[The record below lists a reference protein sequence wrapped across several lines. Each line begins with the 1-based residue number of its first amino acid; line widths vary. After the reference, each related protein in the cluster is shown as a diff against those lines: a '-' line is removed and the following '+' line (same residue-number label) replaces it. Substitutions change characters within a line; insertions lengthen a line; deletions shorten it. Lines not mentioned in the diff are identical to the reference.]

1 MIKLI
6 IFDLDLTIFNSSP
19 LKDLMSTRNWDL
31 VYKNIPNCKF
41 YDNSIKIIKYLRDN
55 GIKVV
60 IFTNSP
66 KKYVSEVLK
75 YGSIE
80 VDNVIS
86 YYDVQNHKPHPEG
99 IYKTMQTFSLSNKE
113 ILYIGDSKLDYETAK
128 NAKVSYFNVDWGET
142 SEVDSNMI
150 NYSNFFPTLQNFNF
164 LSHIPQLESD
174 NYQDQI
180 RITETKILK
189 SELNNLFL
197 GYYRHDKDYVKN
209 KVLKFKDGDENT
221 INQWLSVIKQ
231 HINLFPSI
239 DYIVRA
245 LGHKEINAIE
255 SSLDNVGKLIE
266 ESIPYSKYLPNLLS
280 KKNTNQKLTTM
291 TAIDRKNTLSKQ
303 YILNENHNDF
313 SKQKKSF
320 LIIDDVYTTGS
331 TTKEITRA
339 IREVL
344 PNSIIYIFTLVQTKG
359 FGDSHE
365 IELHNQN
372 LLAFLDKKITLKLQN
387 IKFNNDNYENK
398 KFSANYAYTN
408 HNFII
413 QNLLKN
419 TIASNPN
426 YSKYIPAIYVIKNIL
441 QRGKPTLT
449 SKYIQFEIGN
459 IHKQKDFFNPKALI
473 SNKLN
478 KWQRTIKGNAEK
490 NYYPADKFLY
500 DLWPK
505 YFSQDYASLNSLIIP
520 EVKFEDIT
528 HVYDENLKNKQV
540 DFYLP
545 QASLIIE
552 IDGSQHYG
560 NNNNDDDEY
569 RDAYLKKYGLFVIR
583 ISTKDLEFQN
593 DTFKK
598 SIENI
603 RIIINNRI
611 KEDEIRKHGNQT
623 IIGLGDYLKPIK
635 NLEDKQLISTAIIR
649 TQLLILELL
658 ERKTLE
664 FDKDWNIEL
673 KQRDVKDFINIAI
686 NDLFIWFDNIFKLL
700 KLKFNE
706 PKINIKVI
714 NEHENFTSNPNSIKI
729 DFSLLLRYTDEFQ
742 INPNIIYVRTDYFDE
757 YMYVDNN
764 DSSSLKTSQFKE
776 VDYFQISTIDPINYI
791 LSLNKNGNAYKSLKF
806 LLENI
811 FLQNISEVD
820 FREGQFNIIANA
832 LMRNDTVGLLPT
844 GSGKSICYQLTCILQ
859 PSISFVVCPIKSLMY
874 DQKDDLDKIFF
885 SRTNYITSD
894 LSASEKTTIQ
904 REFARGKYFFIFIS
918 PERFQSKSFREEFN
932 SINEEKS
939 FAYAV
944 IDEVHCL
951 SEWGHDFRTSY
962 LNLANVI
969 SKLATN
975 STYIG
980 LTATASINVLK
991 DIQIE
996 FNIDDVDVKT
1006 PSSFTREELT
1016 FNVVNDH
1023 GDKLNSL
1030 IKKIKNLNEVQK
1042 VLESNGDDSKCGII
1056 FTPHVNGKR
1065 GCYDLANS
1073 LSSNLNVK
1081 VGYYSGSKPKNST
1094 LTDAGFDEY
1103 KRDIQNK
1110 FKSNDFT
1117 LLTATKAFGMGINK
1131 GNIFYTI
1138 HYGLPNSMESFYQ
1151 EGGRAGRDK
1160 LKFKT
1165 TKAECIVL
1173 LTPEQNDDTY
1183 KNIWNP
1189 EINLDD
1195 LANEGKKL
1203 SRNGDLNSNFFML
1216 TSGLDTINSEFKLI
1230 REIYAAYY
1238 SENELIKY
1246 IRSRTIGNQKNKV
1259 EKSIYRLSQLGII
1272 DDWTVE
1278 NFYTGEFEVLFKLH
1292 TENAVK
1298 NALLDNIRK
1307 YDAEFNIE
1315 DSKNNEQHKFILDTY
1330 AQGKITT
1337 IEKYIL
1343 ILLIWT
1349 YQHFV
1354 GNRKQSMKNVYD
1366 NCKDFSENRINADEL
1381 KLRLENYFKINKTSH
1396 SLQFIADNP
1405 NDYTKWFELF
1415 FKSVN
1420 DKITEELISKQK
1432 RQQLKDQL
1440 SRFLESYINNSGLNF
1455 ISGIL
1460 RLYENEFDDQDG
1472 KPRLINSLEYIKSKF
1487 DNDEQNKFIDNI
1499 INISKEM
1506 NDYQKNELVKVIHQ
1520 VFKSKT
1526 LLLKLNN
1533 NFNDKYSQYLI
1544 LQDNLNTLKKI
1555 NQRIKD
1561 NKWDLN

>member
-1 MIKLI
+1 MIKAI

-19 LKDLMSTRNWDL
+19 LKDLMRNRSWDL

-41 YDNSIKIIKYLRDN
+41 YDNSINTIKHLRNN
-55 GIKVV
+55 GIKVI

-66 KKYVSEVLK
+66 KKYVSEVLNF
-75 YGSIE
+75 GSIE
-80 VDNVIS
+80 VDYIIS

-99 IYKTMQTFSLSNKE
+99 VYKTMQNFSLSNKE
-113 ILYIGDSKLDYETAK
+113 LLYIGDSNVDYETAK
-128 NAKVSYFNVDWGET
+128 NARVSYFNVEWGET
-142 SEVDSNMI
+142 TYQDSNKV
-150 NYSNFFPTLQNFNF
+150 NYTNFFSILQNFNF
-164 LSHIPQLESD
+164 LQDISQTESY
-174 NYQDQI
+174 NPKNQ
-180 RITETKILK
+180 TEFTDIKVLK
-189 SELNNLFL
+189 SEQNKLFL
-197 GYYRHDKDYVKN
+197 GYYRHDKDNVKN
-209 KVLKFKDGDENT
+209 KVLKFKDGDRET
-221 INQWLSVIKQ
+221 IDKWLSVIKQ
-231 HINLFPSI
+231 HIDLFPDI

-245 LGHKEINAIE
+245 LGHKETTAND
-255 SSLDNVGKLIE
+255 SSLDNVGRLLE
-266 ESIPYSKYLPNLLS
+266 EEIVSAKYLPDLLS
-280 KKNTNQKLTTM
+280 KKNANNKLTTM
-291 TAIDRKNTLSKQ
+291 NAIDRKNTLSKQ
-303 YILNENHNDF
+303 YFLNKNHIDF
-313 SKQKKSF
+313 SKQKNAF

-339 IREVL
+339 IREVS

-372 LLAFLDKKITLKLQN
+372 LLAYLNKKITLKKN
-387 IKFNNDNYENK
+387 DINYKTDNYENK
-398 KFSANYAYTN
+398 KFSANYTYSN

-419 TIASNPN
+419 NIASNPN
-426 YSKYIPAIYVIKNIL
+426 YSKYIPAIYVIRNIL

-449 SKYIQFEIGN
+449 SKYIQSKIGT
-459 IHKQKDFFNPKALI
+459 IHTHESFFNPKALI
-473 SNKLN
+473 SKEPN
-478 KWQRTIKGNAEK
+478 KWQRTIKGDSDK
-490 NYYPADKFLY
+490 NYYPANKFLY
-500 DLWPK
+500 ELWPK
-505 YFSQDYASLNSLIIP
+505 YFAKDYANFNSLIIP

-528 HVYDENLKNKQV
+528 FVYDENLKNQQV
-540 DFYLP
+540 DFYFP

-552 IDGSQHYG
+552 IDGKQHQDSK
-560 NNNNDDDEY
+560 NNDEY
-569 RDAYLKKYGLFVIR
+569 RDNYLKKYGLIVVR
-583 ISTKDLEFQN
+583 ISTKDLELENNSFR
-593 DTFKK
+593 K
-598 SIENI
+598 SIEDI
-603 RIIINNRI
+603 RTIIYHRI
-611 KEDEIRKHGNQT
+611 KEDEIRKNSNQT
-623 IIGLGDYLKPIK
+623 IIGLGDYLSPIK
-635 NLEDKQLISTAIIR
+635 NLDDKNLISTAIIR

-673 KQRDVKDFINIAI
+673 KQNDVKDFVDIAI

-700 KLKFNE
+700 KLKFKKPNIDI
-706 PKINIKVI
+706 KII
-714 NEHENFTSNPNSIKI
+714 NSNENFSHNDYIKI
-729 DFSLLLRYTDEFQ
+729 DFSLLARYSDEFQ
-742 INPNIIYVRTDYFDE
+742 TNPNVIYVRTDYFDE
-757 YMYVDNN
+757 YKYFNN
-764 DSSSLKTSQFKE
+764 SDSSSLRTAQYKE

-811 FLQNISEVD
+811 FLQNIPEVD

-844 GSGKSICYQLTCILQ
+844 GSGKSICYQLACILQ

-894 LSASEKTTIQ
+894 LNASEKTTIQ

-918 PERFQSKSFREEFN
+918 PERFQSKAFREEFN

-980 LTATASINVLK
+980 LTATASINVLR

-1006 PSSFTREELT
+1006 PSSFTREELS
-1016 FNVVNDH
+1016 FNVINDY
-1023 GDKLNSL
+1023 GNKFNSL
-1030 IKKIKNLNEVQK
+1030 VSKILSLHNENK
-1042 VLESNGDDSKCGII
+1042 VLDSNGENSKCGII
-1056 FTPHVNGKR
+1056 FTPHVNGTR

-1073 LSSNLNVK
+1073 LSSNLGVK
-1081 VGYYSGSKPKNST
+1081 VGYYSGSKPKNNT
-1094 LTDAGFDEY
+1094 MAENEFDEY

-1110 FKSNDFT
+1110 FKSNEFT

-1160 LKFKT
+1160 SKFKT
-1165 TKAECIVL
+1165 IKAECTVL
-1173 LTPEQNDDTY
+1173 LTPEQNDENY

-1189 EINLDD
+1189 EISLDD
-1195 LANEGKKL
+1195 LANEGRKL

-1216 TSGLDTINSEFKLI
+1216 TNGLDTINSEFKLI
-1230 REIYAAYY
+1230 KDIYTSYY
-1238 SENELIKY
+1238 SENELSKLIKT
-1246 IRSRTIGNQKNKV
+1246 RVIGDKKNRV
-1259 EKSIYRLSQLGII
+1259 EKSIYRLSQLGVV

-1278 NFYTGEFEVLFKLH
+1278 NFYTGEFEVQFKIH
-1292 TENAVK
+1292 SEDDVK
-1298 NALLDNIRK
+1298 SALLENIRK
-1307 YDAEFNIE
+1307 YDSEFIIE
-1315 DSKNNEQHKFILDTY
+1315 DSKNNVQHQFILDTH

-1405 NDYTKWFELF
+1405 NDYTKWFEIL

-1420 DKITEELISKQK
+1420 GKVTDELITKQK

-1460 RLYENEFDDQDG
+1460 RLYENEFNDQDG

-1487 DNDEQNKFIDNI
+1487 DKNEQTKFIESI
-1499 INISKEM
+1499 IAISRELNNKQKE
-1506 NDYQKNELVKVIHQ
+1506 DLVKVIHQ
-1520 VFKSKT
+1520 IFKDKSV
-1526 LLLKLNN
+1526 LLNLNK
-1533 NFNDKYSQYLI
+1533 NFNDEYSKYLI
-1544 LQDNLNTLKKI
+1544 LQNNLSILKKI
-1555 NQRIKD
+1555 NQRLKD

>member
-1 MIKLI
+1 MIKAI

-19 LKDLMSTRNWDL
+19 LKDLMRNRSWDL

-41 YDNSIKIIKYLRDN
+41 YDNSINTIKHLRNN
-55 GIKVV
+55 GIKVI

-66 KKYVSEVLK
+66 KKYVSEVLNF
-75 YGSIE
+75 GSIE
-80 VDNVIS
+80 VDYIIS

-99 IYKTMQTFSLSNKE
+99 VYKTMQNFSLSNKE
-113 ILYIGDSKLDYETAK
+113 LLYIGDSNVDYETAK
-128 NAKVSYFNVDWGET
+128 NARVSYFNVEWGET
-142 SEVDSNMI
+142 TYQDI
-150 NYSNFFPTLQNFNF
+150 NKVNYTNFFSILQNFNF
-164 LSHIPQLESD
+164 LQDISQTESY
-174 NYQDQI
+174 NPKNQ
-180 RITETKILK
+180 TEFTDIKVLK
-189 SELNNLFL
+189 SEQNKLFL
-197 GYYRHDKDYVKN
+197 GYYRHDKDNVKN
-209 KVLKFKDGDENT
+209 KVLKFKDGDRET
-221 INQWLSVIKQ
+221 IDKWLSVIKQ
-231 HINLFPSI
+231 HIDLFPDI

-245 LGHKEINAIE
+245 LGHKETTAND
-255 SSLDNVGKLIE
+255 SSLDNVGRLLE
-266 ESIPYSKYLPNLLS
+266 EEIVSAKYLPDLLS
-280 KKNTNQKLTTM
+280 KKNTNNKLTTM
-291 TAIDRKNTLSKQ
+291 NAIDRKNTLSKQ
-303 YILNENHNDF
+303 YFLNKNHIDF
-313 SKQKKSF
+313 SKQKNAF

-339 IREVL
+339 IREVS

-372 LLAFLDKKITLKLQN
+372 LLAYLNKKITLKKN
-387 IKFNNDNYENK
+387 DINYKTDNYENK
-398 KFSANYAYTN
+398 KFSANYTYSN

-419 TIASNPN
+419 NIASNPN
-426 YSKYIPAIYVIKNIL
+426 YSKYIPAIYVIRNIL

-449 SKYIQFEIGN
+449 SKYIQSKIGT
-459 IHKQKDFFNPKALI
+459 IHTHESFFNPKALI
-473 SNKLN
+473 SKEPN
-478 KWQRTIKGNAEK
+478 KWQRTIKGDSDK
-490 NYYPADKFLY
+490 NYYPANKFLY
-500 DLWPK
+500 ELWPK
-505 YFSQDYASLNSLIIP
+505 YFAKDYANFNSLIIP

-528 HVYDENLKNKQV
+528 FVYDENLKNQQV
-540 DFYLP
+540 DFYFP

-552 IDGSQHYG
+552 IDGKQHQDSK
-560 NNNNDDDEY
+560 NDEY
-569 RDAYLKKYGLFVIR
+569 RDNYLKKYGLIVVR
-583 ISTKDLEFQN
+583 ISTKDLELENNSFR
-593 DTFKK
+593 K
-598 SIENI
+598 SIEDI
-603 RIIINNRI
+603 RTIIYHRI
-611 KEDEIRKHGNQT
+611 KEDEIRKNSNQT
-623 IIGLGDYLKPIK
+623 IIGLGDYLNPIK
-635 NLEDKQLISTAIIR
+635 NLDDKNLIATAIIR

-673 KQRDVKDFINIAI
+673 KQNDVKDFIHIAI

-700 KLKFNE
+700 KLKFKK
-706 PKINIKVI
+706 PKIDIKII
-714 NEHENFTSNPNSIKI
+714 NSNDNFSHNDYIKI
-729 DFSLLLRYTDEFQ
+729 DFSLLSRYSDEFQ
-742 INPNIIYVRTDYFDE
+742 TNPNVIYIRTDYFDE
-757 YMYVDNN
+757 YKFFDNS
-764 DSSSLKTSQFKE
+764 DSSSLRTAQYKE

-811 FLQNISEVD
+811 FLQNIPEVD

-844 GSGKSICYQLTCILQ
+844 GSGKSICYQLACILQ

-894 LSASEKTTIQ
+894 LNASEKTTIQ

-918 PERFQSKSFREEFN
+918 PERFQSKAFRQEFN

-980 LTATASINVLK
+980 LTATASINVLR

-1006 PSSFTREELT
+1006 PSSFTREELS
-1016 FNVVNDH
+1016 FNVINDY
-1023 GDKLNSL
+1023 GNKFNSL
-1030 IKKIKNLNEVQK
+1030 VSKILSLHNENK
-1042 VLESNGDDSKCGII
+1042 VLDSNGENSKCGII
-1056 FTPHVNGKR
+1056 FTPHVNGTR
-1065 GCYDLANS
+1065 GCYDLANN
-1073 LSSNLNVK
+1073 LSSKLGVK
-1081 VGYYSGSKPKNST
+1081 VGYYSGSKPKNNT
-1094 LTDAGFDEY
+1094 MAENEFDEY

-1110 FKSNDFT
+1110 FKSNEFT

-1160 LKFKT
+1160 SKFKT
-1165 TKAECIVL
+1165 IKAECTVL
-1173 LTPEQNDDTY
+1173 LTPEQNDENY

-1189 EINLDD
+1189 EISLDD
-1195 LANEGKKL
+1195 LANEVRKL

-1216 TSGLDTINSEFKLI
+1216 TNGLDTINSEFKLI
-1230 REIYAAYY
+1230 KDIYTSYY
-1238 SENELIKY
+1238 SENELSKLIKT
-1246 IRSRTIGNQKNKV
+1246 SSIGNKKHRV
-1259 EKSIYRLSQLGII
+1259 EKSIYRLSQLGVV

-1278 NFYTGEFEVLFKLH
+1278 NFYTGEFEVQFKIH
-1292 TENAVK
+1292 SEDDVK
-1298 NALLDNIRK
+1298 SALLENIRK
-1307 YDAEFNIE
+1307 YDSEFIIE
-1315 DSKNNEQHKFILDTY
+1315 DSKNNVQHQFILDTH

-1366 NCKDFSENRINADEL
+1366 NCKDFSENKINADEL

-1405 NDYTKWFELF
+1405 NDYTKWFEIL

-1420 DKITEELISKQK
+1420 GKVTDELITKQK

-1460 RLYENEFDDQDG
+1460 RLYENEFNDQDG

-1487 DNDEQNKFIDNI
+1487 DKNEQTKFIESI
-1499 INISKEM
+1499 ITISRELNNKQKE
-1506 NDYQKNELVKVIHQ
+1506 DLVKVIHQ
-1520 VFKSKT
+1520 IFKDKSV
-1526 LLLKLNN
+1526 LLNLNK
-1533 NFNDKYSQYLI
+1533 NFNDEYSKYLI
-1544 LQDNLNTLKKI
+1544 LQNNLSILKKI
-1555 NQRIKD
+1555 NQRLKD

>member
-1 MIKLI
+1 
-6 IFDLDLTIFNSSP
+6 
-19 LKDLMSTRNWDL
+19 MSTRNWDL

-66 KKYVSEVLK
+66 KNYVSEVLK
-75 YGSIE
+75 HGSIE

-128 NAKVSYFNVDWGET
+128 NGKVSYFNVDWGET

-245 LGHKEINAIE
+245 LGHKEINAIK

-266 ESIPYSKYLPNLLS
+266 ESIPYSKYLPDLLS
-280 KKNTNQKLTTM
+280 KKTTNNKLTTM
-291 TAIDRKNTLSKQ
+291 NAIDRKNTLSKQ
-303 YILNENHNDF
+303 YFFNENHKEF

-331 TTKEITRA
+331 TIKEITRA
-339 IREVL
+339 IREIS
-344 PNSIIYIFTLVQTKG
+344 PNSIIYVFTLVQTKG

-372 LLAFLDKKITLKLQN
+372 LLAFLDNKITLKHTNKKLRN
-387 IKFNNDNYENK
+387 ENYENK

-413 QNLLKN
+413 QNLIKN
-419 TIASNPN
+419 TIASDPN

-441 QRGKPTLT
+441 QRGKPTLA
-449 SKYIQFEIGN
+449 SKYIQSKIGK
-459 IHKQKDFFNPKALI
+459 IHELNDFFTPKALI
-473 SNKLN
+473 SQVPN
-478 KWQRTIKGNAEK
+478 KWQRTIKGNSDK
-490 NYYPADKFLY
+490 NYYPANKFLY
-500 DLWPK
+500 ELWPK
-505 YFSQDYASLNSLIIP
+505 YFAKDYANLSSLIIP
-520 EVKFEDIT
+520 EVKFEDIA
-528 HVYDENLKNKQV
+528 HVYDENLKNQQI
-540 DFYLP
+540 DFYFP

-552 IDGSQHYG
+552 IDGNQHI
-560 NNNNDDDEY
+560 NNKNDEY
-569 RDAYLKKYGLFVIR
+569 RDNYLKKYGLIVIR
-583 ISTKDLEFQN
+583 IPTKNLEQEN
-593 DTFKK
+593 TSFKK
-598 SIENI
+598 SIEDI
-603 RIIINNRI
+603 RAIISNRI
-611 KEDEIRKHGNQT
+611 KEDQIRKQSDQT
-623 IIGLGDYLKPIK
+623 IIGLGDYLVPIK
-635 NLEDKQLISTAIIR
+635 NLHDKHLISTAIIR
-649 TQLLILELL
+649 VQLLILELL

-673 KQRDVKDFINIAI
+673 KQKDVKDFIDIAI

-700 KLKFNE
+700 RLKFKE
-706 PKINIKVI
+706 PKFNIEIINTD
-714 NEHENFTSNPNSIKI
+714 ENFSLNNDAVKI
-729 DFSLLLRYTDEFQ
+729 DFSLLSRYSDEFQ
-742 INPNIIYVRTDYFDE
+742 TTQNIIYVRTDYFDE
-757 YMYVDNN
+757 YKYFNN
-764 DSSSLKTSQFKE
+764 IDANSLRTAQFKE

-791 LSLNKNGNAYKSLKF
+791 LSLNKNGNAYKCLKF
-806 LLENI
+806 LLQNI
-811 FLQNISEVD
+811 FLQNIPEVD

-844 GSGKSICYQLTCILQ
+844 GSGKSICYQLACILQ

-885 SRTNYITSD
+885 NRTNYITSD
-894 LSASEKTTIQ
+894 LNASEKTTIQ
-904 REFARGKYFFIFIS
+904 REFARGKYLFIFIS
-918 PERFQSKSFREEFN
+918 PERFQSKAFREEFN

-980 LTATASINVLK
+980 LTATASINVLR

-1006 PSSFTREELT
+1006 PSSFTREELS
-1016 FNVVNDH
+1016 FNVINDR
-1023 GDKLNSL
+1023 GNKFNSL
-1030 IKKIKNLNEVQK
+1030 LNKIQNLHNEKK
-1042 VLESNGDDSKCGII
+1042 VLDSSGENSKCGII
-1056 FTPHVNGKR
+1056 FTPHVNGNR

-1073 LSSNLNVK
+1073 LSNSLGVK

-1110 FKSNDFT
+1110 FKSNNFT

-1173 LTPEQNDDTY
+1173 LTPEQNDDNY

-1203 SRNGDLNSNFFML
+1203 SKNGDLNSNFFML

-1230 REIYAAYY
+1230 KEIYTTYY

-1292 TENAVK
+1292 TVDDVK

-1307 YDAEFNIE
+1307 YDSEFNIE

-1405 NDYTKWFELF
+1405 NDYIKWFEIL

-1420 DKITEELISKQK
+1420 GKITEELISKQK

-1460 RLYENEFDDQDG
+1460 RLYENEFNDQDG

-1487 DNDEQNKFIDNI
+1487 DNNEQNKFIDNI

-1506 NDYQKNELVKVIHQ
+1506 NDNQKNELVKVLYQ
-1520 VFKSKT
+1520 VFKNQT
-1526 LLLKLNN
+1526 LLLKLNK

-1544 LQDNLNTLKKI
+1544 LKDNLNTLKKI

>member
-1 MIKLI
+1 MIKAI

-19 LKDLMSTRNWDL
+19 LKDLMRNRSWDL

-41 YDNSIKIIKYLRDN
+41 YDNSINTIKHLRNN
-55 GIKVV
+55 GIKVI

-66 KKYVSEVLK
+66 KKYVSEVLNF
-75 YGSIE
+75 GSIE
-80 VDNVIS
+80 VDYIIS

-99 IYKTMQTFSLSNKE
+99 VYKTMQNFSLSNKE
-113 ILYIGDSKLDYETAK
+113 LLYIGDSNVDYETAK
-128 NAKVSYFNVDWGET
+128 NARVSYFNVEWGET
-142 SEVDSNMI
+142 TYQDI
-150 NYSNFFPTLQNFNF
+150 NKVNYTNFFSILQNFNF
-164 LSHIPQLESD
+164 LQDIPQTESYTPKNQTEFTD
-174 NYQDQI
+174 I
-180 RITETKILK
+180 RVLK
-189 SELNNLFL
+189 SEQNKLFL
-197 GYYRHDKDYVKN
+197 GYYRHDKDNIKN
-209 KVLKFKDGDENT
+209 KVLKFKDGDKET
-221 INQWLSVIKQ
+221 IDKWLSVIKQ
-231 HINLFPSI
+231 HIDLFPDI

-245 LGHKEINAIE
+245 LGHKETTAND
-255 SSLDNVGKLIE
+255 SSLDNVGRLLE
-266 ESIPYSKYLPNLLS
+266 EEIVSAKYLPDLLS
-280 KKNTNQKLTTM
+280 KKNTNNKLTTM
-291 TAIDRKNTLSKQ
+291 NAIDRKNTLSKQ
-303 YILNENHNDF
+303 YFLNKNHIDF
-313 SKQKKSF
+313 SKQKNAF

-339 IREVL
+339 IREVS

-372 LLAFLDKKITLKLQN
+372 LLAYLNKKISLKKN
-387 IKFNNDNYENK
+387 DINYKTDNYENK
-398 KFSANYAYTN
+398 KFSANYTYSN

-419 TIASNPN
+419 NIASNPN
-426 YSKYIPAIYVIKNIL
+426 YSKYIPAIYVIRNIL

-449 SKYIQFEIGN
+449 SKYIQSKIGT
-459 IHKQKDFFNPKALI
+459 IHTHESFFNPKALI
-473 SNKLN
+473 SKEPN
-478 KWQRTIKGNAEK
+478 KWQRTIKGDSDK
-490 NYYPADKFLY
+490 NYYPANKFLY
-500 DLWPK
+500 ELWPK
-505 YFSQDYASLNSLIIP
+505 YFAKDYANFNSLIIP

-528 HVYDENLKNKQV
+528 FVYDENLKNQQV
-540 DFYLP
+540 DFYFP

-552 IDGSQHYG
+552 IDGKQHQDSK
-560 NNNNDDDEY
+560 NDEY
-569 RDAYLKKYGLFVIR
+569 RDNYLKKYGLIVVR
-583 ISTKDLEFQN
+583 ISTKDLELENNSFR
-593 DTFKK
+593 K
-598 SIENI
+598 SIEDI
-603 RIIINNRI
+603 RTIIYHRI
-611 KEDEIRKHGNQT
+611 KEDEIRKNSNQT
-623 IIGLGDYLKPIK
+623 IIGLGDYLNPIK
-635 NLEDKQLISTAIIR
+635 NLDDKNLIATAIIR

-673 KQRDVKDFINIAI
+673 KQNDVKDFIHIAI

-700 KLKFNE
+700 KLKFKK
-706 PKINIKVI
+706 PKIDIKII
-714 NEHENFTSNPNSIKI
+714 NSNENFSHNDYIKI
-729 DFSLLLRYTDEFQ
+729 DFSLLSRYSDEFQ
-742 INPNIIYVRTDYFDE
+742 TNPNVIYIRTDYFDE
-757 YMYVDNN
+757 YKFFDNS
-764 DSSSLKTSQFKE
+764 DSSSLRTAQYKE

-811 FLQNISEVD
+811 FLQNIPEVD

-844 GSGKSICYQLTCILQ
+844 GSGKSICYQLACILQ

-894 LSASEKTTIQ
+894 LNASEKTTIQ

-918 PERFQSKSFREEFN
+918 PERFQSKAFRQEFN

-980 LTATASINVLK
+980 LTATASINVLR

-1006 PSSFTREELT
+1006 PSSFTREELS
-1016 FNVVNDH
+1016 FNVINDY
-1023 GDKLNSL
+1023 GNKFNSL
-1030 IKKIKNLNEVQK
+1030 VSKILSLHNENK
-1042 VLESNGDDSKCGII
+1042 VLDSNGENSKCGII
-1056 FTPHVNGKR
+1056 FTPHVNGTR
-1065 GCYDLANS
+1065 GCYDLANN
-1073 LSSNLNVK
+1073 LSSKLGVK
-1081 VGYYSGSKPKNST
+1081 VGYYSGSKPKNNT
-1094 LTDAGFDEY
+1094 MAENEFDEY

-1110 FKSNDFT
+1110 FKSNEFT

-1160 LKFKT
+1160 SKFKT
-1165 TKAECIVL
+1165 IKAECTVL
-1173 LTPEQNDDTY
+1173 LTPEQNDENY

-1189 EINLDD
+1189 EISLDD
-1195 LANEGKKL
+1195 LANEVRKL

-1216 TSGLDTINSEFKLI
+1216 TNGLDTINSEFKLI
-1230 REIYAAYY
+1230 KDIYTSYY
-1238 SENELIKY
+1238 SENELSKLIKT
-1246 IRSRTIGNQKNKV
+1246 SSIGDKKHRV
-1259 EKSIYRLSQLGII
+1259 EKSIYRLSQLGVV

-1278 NFYTGEFEVLFKLH
+1278 NFYTGEFEVQFKIH
-1292 TENAVK
+1292 SEDDVK
-1298 NALLDNIRK
+1298 SALLENIRK
-1307 YDAEFNIE
+1307 YDSEFIIE
-1315 DSKNNEQHKFILDTY
+1315 DSKNNVQHQFILDTH

-1366 NCKDFSENRINADEL
+1366 NCKDFSENKINADEL

-1405 NDYTKWFELF
+1405 NDYTKWFEIL

-1420 DKITEELISKQK
+1420 GKVTDELITKQK

-1460 RLYENEFDDQDG
+1460 RLYENEFNDQDG

-1487 DNDEQNKFIDNI
+1487 DKNEQTKFIESI
-1499 INISKEM
+1499 ITISRELNNKQKE
-1506 NDYQKNELVKVIHQ
+1506 DLVKVIHQ
-1520 VFKSKT
+1520 IFKDKSV
-1526 LLLKLNN
+1526 LLNLNK
-1533 NFNDKYSQYLI
+1533 NFNDEYSKYLI
-1544 LQDNLNTLKKI
+1544 LQNNLSILKKI
-1555 NQRIKD
+1555 NQRLKD

>member
-1 MIKLI
+1 MIKSI

-19 LKDLMSTRNWDL
+19 LKDLMSNRNWDL
-31 VYKNIPNCKF
+31 VYKNISNCKF
-41 YDNSIKIIKYLRDN
+41 YDNSIKTIKHLRNN

-66 KKYVSEVLK
+66 KKYASEVLK

-80 VDNVIS
+80 VDHIIA
-86 YYDVQNHKPHPEG
+86 YHDVQNHKPHPEG
-99 IYKTMQTFSLSNKE
+99 IYKTMQAFSLSNKE

-142 SEVDSNMI
+142 DQVDSNKI
-150 NYSNFFPTLQNFNF
+150 NYSNFFTTLQNLNF
-164 LSHIPQLESD
+164 LSHIPQLESN

-180 RITETKILK
+180 KITETKILK
-189 SELNNLFL
+189 HELNKLFL

-209 KVLKFKDGDENT
+209 KVLKFKDGDEDT
-221 INQWLSVIKQ
+221 IKEWISVIKQ
-231 HINLFPSI
+231 HIDLFPNI

-255 SSLDNVGKLIE
+255 SSLDNVGKLLE
-266 ESIPYSKYLPNLLS
+266 ECISSSKYIPDLLS
-280 KKNTNQKLTTM
+280 KKSTNNKMTTM
-291 TAIDRKNTLSKQ
+291 NAIDRKNTLSKQ
-303 YILNENHNDF
+303 YSLNINHKEF
-313 SKQKKSF
+313 TEQKKSF

-331 TTKEITRA
+331 TVKEITRA
-339 IREVL
+339 IREAL
-344 PNSIIYIFTLVQTKG
+344 PNSIIYVFTLVQTKG

-372 LLAFLDKKITLKLQN
+372 LLAYLDNKIKLR
-387 IKFNNDNYENK
+387 FNDTKSKNENYENK
-398 KFSANYAYTN
+398 KFSANYTYTN

-426 YSKYIPAIYVIKNIL
+426 YSKYIPVIYVIKNIL

-449 SKYIQFEIGN
+449 SKYIQSKIGK
-459 IHKQKDFFNPKALI
+459 IHELNDFFTPKALI
-473 SNKLN
+473 SQTPN
-478 KWQRTIKGNAEK
+478 KWQRTIKGNPDK
-490 NYYPADKFLY
+490 NYYPANKFLY
-500 DLWPK
+500 ELWTK
-505 YFSQDYASLNSLIIP
+505 YFANDYAKLNSLIIP

-528 HVYDENLKNKQV
+528 NVYDENLKNQQV
-540 DFYLP
+540 DFYFP

-552 IDGSQHYG
+552 IDGNQHI
-560 NNNNDDDEY
+560 NNKNDVY
-569 RDAYLKKYGLFVIR
+569 RDNYLKKYGLTVIR
-583 ISTKDLEFQN
+583 ISTKDLEEENNSFR
-593 DTFKK
+593 K
-598 SIENI
+598 SINDI
-603 RIIINNRI
+603 RAIIGDRI
-611 KEDEIRKHGNQT
+611 KEDQIRKQSNHT
-623 IIGLGDYLKPIK
+623 IIGLDDYLVQIK
-635 NLEDKQLISTAIIR
+635 NINNKHFISTAIIR
-649 TQLLILELL
+649 MQLLILELL
-658 ERKTLE
+658 ERKTLD
-664 FDKDWNIEL
+664 FDEEWNIEL
-673 KQRDVKDFINIAI
+673 KERDVKDFIDIAI
-686 NDLFIWFDNIFKLL
+686 SDLFLWFNNIFKLL

-706 PKINIKVI
+706 PKLNIKIV
-714 NEHENFTSNPNSIKI
+714 NEEEDFSHNSDVVKI
-729 DFSLLLRYTDEFQ
+729 DFSLLSRYSDEFQ
-742 INPNIIYVRTDYFDE
+742 ITPNIIYVRTDYFDE
-757 YMYVDNN
+757 YKYFDNG
-764 DSSSLKTSQFKE
+764 DSSNLRTAQYKD

-811 FLQNISEVD
+811 FLQNIPEVD

-844 GSGKSICYQLTCILQ
+844 GSGKSICYQLACILQ

-885 SRTNYITSD
+885 NRTNYITSD
-894 LSASEKTTIQ
+894 LNALEKTTIQ

-918 PERFQSKSFREEFN
+918 PERFQSKTFREEFN

-980 LTATASINVLK
+980 LTATASINVLR

-1006 PSSFTREELT
+1006 PSSFTREELS
-1016 FNVVNDH
+1016 FNVINDR
-1023 GDKLNSL
+1023 GNKFNSL
-1030 IKKIKNLNEVQK
+1030 LNKIQSLHNEIK
-1042 VLESNGDDSKCGII
+1042 VLDSNGENSKCGII
-1056 FTPHVNGKR
+1056 FTPHVNGTR
-1065 GCYDLANS
+1065 GCYDLANNLSNS
-1073 LSSNLNVK
+1073 LGIK
-1081 VGYYSGSKPKNST
+1081 VGYYSGSKPKNNT
-1094 LTDAGFDEY
+1094 MAENEFDEY

-1110 FKSNDFT
+1110 FKSNEFT

-1160 LKFKT
+1160 SKFQT
-1165 TKAECIVL
+1165 IKAECTVL
-1173 LTPEQNDDTY
+1173 LTPEENDENY

-1189 EINLDD
+1189 EISVDD
-1195 LANEGKKL
+1195 LEEEGRKL

-1216 TSGLDTINSEFKLI
+1216 TNGLDTINSEFKLI
-1230 REIYAAYY
+1230 KEIYTNYY
-1238 SENELIKY
+1238 SENELNRP
-1246 IRSRTIGNQKNKV
+1246 IRSRLLGNSKQKV
-1259 EKSIYRLSQLGII
+1259 EKSIYRLSQLGVIN
-1272 DDWTVE
+1272 DWTVE
-1278 NFYTGEFEVLFKLH
+1278 NFYTGEFEVQFKIH
-1292 TENAVK
+1292 SDNDVK
-1298 NALLDNIRK
+1298 DALLGNIRK
-1307 YDAEFNIE
+1307 YDTEFNIE
-1315 DSKNNEQHKFILDTY
+1315 DSKNNAQHKFILDTH
-1330 AQGKITT
+1330 ANGKINT

-1366 NCKDFSENRINADEL
+1366 NCKDFSENKINADEL

-1405 NDYTKWFELF
+1405 NDYNKWIEIL

-1420 DKITEELISKQK
+1420 GKITDELISKQK

-1460 RLYENEFDDQDG
+1460 RLYENEFNDQDG
-1472 KPRLINSLEYIKSKF
+1472 RPRLINSFEYIKSKF
-1487 DNDEQNKFIDNI
+1487 NNVEQNKFMKGIITISRELTDN
-1499 INISKEM
+1499 
-1506 NDYQKNELVKVIHQ
+1506 QKTELVKVIYQ
-1520 VFKSKT
+1520 VFRDKSI
-1526 LLLKLNN
+1526 LLNLNK
-1533 NFNDKYSQYLI
+1533 NFNDEYSQYLI

-1555 NQRIKD
+1555 NQRLKD

>member
-1 MIKLI
+1 LIKAI
-6 IFDLDLTIFNSSP
+6 IFDLDLTIFNSTP
-19 LKDLMSTRNWDL
+19 LKDLMSNRNWDL

-41 YDNSIKIIKYLRDN
+41 YDNSINTIKHLRNN

-66 KKYVSEVLK
+66 KKYVSEVLNF
-75 YGSIE
+75 GSIE
-80 VDNVIS
+80 VDYIIS

-99 IYKTMQTFSLSNKE
+99 VYKTMQNFSLSNKE
-113 ILYIGDSKLDYETAK
+113 LLYIGDSNIDYETAK
-128 NAKVSYFNVDWGET
+128 NARVSYFNVEWGET
-142 SEVDSNMI
+142 TYQDI
-150 NYSNFFPTLQNFNF
+150 NKVNYTNFFSILQNFNF
-164 LSHIPQLESD
+164 LQVIPQTESYTPKNQTVFTD
-174 NYQDQI
+174 I
-180 RITETKILK
+180 KVLK
-189 SELNNLFL
+189 SEQNKLFL
-197 GYYRHDKDYVKN
+197 GYYRHDKDNVKN
-209 KVLKFKDGDENT
+209 KVLKFKDGDKET
-221 INQWLSVIKQ
+221 IDKWLSVIKQ
-231 HINLFPSI
+231 HIDLFPDI

-245 LGHKEINAIE
+245 LGHKETTAND
-255 SSLDNVGKLIE
+255 SSLDNVGRLLE
-266 ESIPYSKYLPNLLS
+266 EKIVSAKYLPDLLS
-280 KKNTNQKLTTM
+280 KKNTNNKLTTM
-291 TAIDRKNTLSKQ
+291 NAIDRKNTLSKQ
-303 YILNENHNDF
+303 YFLNKNHIDF
-313 SKQKKSF
+313 SKQKNAF

-339 IREVL
+339 IRERS

-372 LLAFLDKKITLKLQN
+372 LLAYLNKKITLKKN
-387 IKFNNDNYENK
+387 DINYKTDNYENK
-398 KFSANYAYTN
+398 KFSANYTYSN

-419 TIASNPN
+419 NIASNPN
-426 YSKYIPAIYVIKNIL
+426 YSKYIPAIYVIRNIL

-449 SKYIQFEIGN
+449 SKYIQSKIGT
-459 IHKQKDFFNPKALI
+459 IHTHESFFNPKALI
-473 SNKLN
+473 SKEPN
-478 KWQRTIKGNAEK
+478 KWQRTIKGDSDK
-490 NYYPADKFLY
+490 NYYPANKFLY
-500 DLWPK
+500 ELWPK
-505 YFSQDYASLNSLIIP
+505 YFAKDYANFNSLIIP

-528 HVYDENLKNKQV
+528 FVYDENLKNQQV
-540 DFYLP
+540 DFYFP

-552 IDGSQHYG
+552 IDGKQHQDSK
-560 NNNNDDDEY
+560 NDEY
-569 RDAYLKKYGLFVIR
+569 RDNYLKKYGLIVVR
-583 ISTKDLEFQN
+583 ISTKDLELENNSFR
-593 DTFKK
+593 K
-598 SIENI
+598 SIEDI
-603 RIIINNRI
+603 RTIIYHRI
-611 KEDEIRKHGNQT
+611 KEDEIRKNSNQT
-623 IIGLGDYLKPIK
+623 IIGLGDYLSPIK
-635 NLEDKQLISTAIIR
+635 NLDDKNLISTAIIR

-673 KQRDVKDFINIAI
+673 KQNDVKDFVDIAI

-700 KLKFNE
+700 KLKFKKPNIDI
-706 PKINIKVI
+706 KII
-714 NEHENFTSNPNSIKI
+714 NSNENFSHNDYIKI
-729 DFSLLLRYTDEFQ
+729 DFSLLARYSDEFQ
-742 INPNIIYVRTDYFDE
+742 TNPNVIYVRTDYFDE
-757 YMYVDNN
+757 YKYFNN
-764 DSSSLKTSQFKE
+764 SDSSSLRTAQYKE

-811 FLQNISEVD
+811 FLQNIPEVD

-844 GSGKSICYQLTCILQ
+844 GSGKSICYQLACILQ

-885 SRTNYITSD
+885 NRTNYITSD
-894 LSASEKTTIQ
+894 LNASEKTTIQ

-918 PERFQSKSFREEFN
+918 PERFQSKAFREEFN

-980 LTATASINVLK
+980 LTATASINVLR

-1006 PSSFTREELT
+1006 PSSFTREELS
-1016 FNVVNDH
+1016 FNVINDY
-1023 GDKLNSL
+1023 GNKFNSL
-1030 IKKIKNLNEVQK
+1030 VSKILSLHNENK
-1042 VLESNGDDSKCGII
+1042 VLDSNGENSKCGII
-1056 FTPHVNGKR
+1056 FTPHVNGTR

-1073 LSSNLNVK
+1073 LSSNLGVK
-1081 VGYYSGSKPKNST
+1081 VGYYSGSKPKNNT
-1094 LTDAGFDEY
+1094 MAENEFDEY

-1110 FKSNDFT
+1110 FKSNEFT

-1160 LKFKT
+1160 SKFKT
-1165 TKAECIVL
+1165 IKAECTVL
-1173 LTPEQNDDTY
+1173 LTPEQNDDNY

-1189 EINLDD
+1189 EISLDD

-1216 TSGLDTINSEFKLI
+1216 TNGLDTINSEFKLI
-1230 REIYAAYY
+1230 KDIYTSYY
-1238 SENELIKY
+1238 SENELSKLIKT
-1246 IRSRTIGNQKNKV
+1246 RAIGDKKHRV
-1259 EKSIYRLSQLGII
+1259 EKSIYRLSQLGVV

-1278 NFYTGEFEVLFKLH
+1278 NFYTGEFEVQFKIH
-1292 TENAVK
+1292 SEDDVK
-1298 NALLDNIRK
+1298 SALLENIRK
-1307 YDAEFNIE
+1307 YDSEFIIE
-1315 DSKNNEQHKFILDTY
+1315 DSKNNVQHQFILDTH

-1405 NDYTKWFELF
+1405 NDYTKWFEIL

-1420 DKITEELISKQK
+1420 GKVTDELITKQK

-1460 RLYENEFDDQDG
+1460 RLYENEFNDQDG

-1487 DNDEQNKFIDNI
+1487 DKNEQTKFIESI
-1499 INISKEM
+1499 ITISRELNNKQKE
-1506 NDYQKNELVKVIHQ
+1506 DLVKVIHQ
-1520 VFKSKT
+1520 IFKDKSV
-1526 LLLKLNN
+1526 LLNLNK
-1533 NFNDKYSQYLI
+1533 NFNDEYSKYLI
-1544 LQDNLNTLKKI
+1544 LQNNLSILKKI
-1555 NQRIKD
+1555 NQRLKD

>member
-1 MIKLI
+1 MIKAI

-19 LKDLMSTRNWDL
+19 LKDLMRNRSWDL

-41 YDNSIKIIKYLRDN
+41 YDNSINTIKHLRNN
-55 GIKVV
+55 GIKVI

-66 KKYVSEVLK
+66 KKYVSEVLNF
-75 YGSIE
+75 GSIE
-80 VDNVIS
+80 VDYIIS

-99 IYKTMQTFSLSNKE
+99 VYKTMQNFSLSNKE
-113 ILYIGDSKLDYETAK
+113 LLYIGDSNVDYETAK
-128 NAKVSYFNVDWGET
+128 NARVSYFNVEWGET
-142 SEVDSNMI
+142 TYQDI
-150 NYSNFFPTLQNFNF
+150 NKVNYTNFFSILQNFNF
-164 LSHIPQLESD
+164 LQDISQTESY
-174 NYQDQI
+174 NPKNQ
-180 RITETKILK
+180 TEFTDIKVLK
-189 SELNNLFL
+189 SEQNKLFL
-197 GYYRHDKDYVKN
+197 GYYRHDKDNVKN
-209 KVLKFKDGDENT
+209 KVLKFKDGDRET
-221 INQWLSVIKQ
+221 IDKWLSVIKQ
-231 HINLFPSI
+231 HIDLFPDI

-245 LGHKEINAIE
+245 LGHKETTAND
-255 SSLDNVGKLIE
+255 SSLDNVGRLLE
-266 ESIPYSKYLPNLLS
+266 EEIVSAKYLPDLLS
-280 KKNTNQKLTTM
+280 KKNTNNKLTTM
-291 TAIDRKNTLSKQ
+291 NAIDRKNTLSKQ
-303 YILNENHNDF
+303 YFLNKNHIDF
-313 SKQKKSF
+313 SKQKNAF

-339 IREVL
+339 IREVS

-372 LLAFLDKKITLKLQN
+372 LLAYLNKKITLKKN
-387 IKFNNDNYENK
+387 DINYKTDNYENK
-398 KFSANYAYTN
+398 KFSANYTYSN

-419 TIASNPN
+419 NIASNPN
-426 YSKYIPAIYVIKNIL
+426 YSKYIPAIYVIRNIL

-449 SKYIQFEIGN
+449 SKYIQSKIGT
-459 IHKQKDFFNPKALI
+459 IHTHESFFNPKALI
-473 SNKLN
+473 SKEPN
-478 KWQRTIKGNAEK
+478 KWQRTIKGDSDK
-490 NYYPADKFLY
+490 NYYPANKFLY
-500 DLWPK
+500 ELWPK
-505 YFSQDYASLNSLIIP
+505 YFAKDYANFNSLIIP

-528 HVYDENLKNKQV
+528 FVYDENLKNQQV
-540 DFYLP
+540 DFYFP

-552 IDGSQHYG
+552 IDGKQHQDSK
-560 NNNNDDDEY
+560 NDEY
-569 RDAYLKKYGLFVIR
+569 RDNYLKKYGLIVVR
-583 ISTKDLEFQN
+583 ISTKDLELENNSFR
-593 DTFKK
+593 K
-598 SIENI
+598 SIEDI
-603 RIIINNRI
+603 RTIIYHRI
-611 KEDEIRKHGNQT
+611 KEDEIRKNSNQT
-623 IIGLGDYLKPIK
+623 IIGLGDYLNPIK
-635 NLEDKQLISTAIIR
+635 NLDDKNLIATAIIR

-673 KQRDVKDFINIAI
+673 KQNDVKDFIHIAI

-700 KLKFNE
+700 KLKFKK
-706 PKINIKVI
+706 PKIDIKII
-714 NEHENFTSNPNSIKI
+714 NSNENFSHNDYIKI
-729 DFSLLLRYTDEFQ
+729 DFSLLSRYSDEFQ
-742 INPNIIYVRTDYFDE
+742 TNPNVIYIRTDYFDE
-757 YMYVDNN
+757 YKFFDNS
-764 DSSSLKTSQFKE
+764 DSSSLRTAQYKE

-811 FLQNISEVD
+811 FLQNIPEVD

-844 GSGKSICYQLTCILQ
+844 GSGKSICYQLACILQ

-894 LSASEKTTIQ
+894 LNASEKTTIQ

-918 PERFQSKSFREEFN
+918 PERFQSKAFRQEFN

-980 LTATASINVLK
+980 LTATASINVLR

-1006 PSSFTREELT
+1006 PSSFTREELS
-1016 FNVVNDH
+1016 FNVINDY
-1023 GDKLNSL
+1023 GNKFNSL
-1030 IKKIKNLNEVQK
+1030 VSKILSLHNENK
-1042 VLESNGDDSKCGII
+1042 VLDSNGENSKCGII
-1056 FTPHVNGKR
+1056 FTPHVNGTR
-1065 GCYDLANS
+1065 GCYDLANN
-1073 LSSNLNVK
+1073 LSSKLGVK
-1081 VGYYSGSKPKNST
+1081 VGYYSGSKPKNNT
-1094 LTDAGFDEY
+1094 MAENEFDEY

-1110 FKSNDFT
+1110 FKSNEFT

-1160 LKFKT
+1160 SKFKT
-1165 TKAECIVL
+1165 IKAECTVL
-1173 LTPEQNDDTY
+1173 LTPEQNDENY

-1189 EINLDD
+1189 EISLDD
-1195 LANEGKKL
+1195 LANEVRKL

-1216 TSGLDTINSEFKLI
+1216 TNGLDTINSEFKLI
-1230 REIYAAYY
+1230 KDIYTSYY
-1238 SENELIKY
+1238 SENELSKLIKT
-1246 IRSRTIGNQKNKV
+1246 SSIGDKKHRV
-1259 EKSIYRLSQLGII
+1259 EKSIYRLSQLGVV

-1278 NFYTGEFEVLFKLH
+1278 NFYTGEFEVQFKIH
-1292 TENAVK
+1292 SEDDVK
-1298 NALLDNIRK
+1298 SALLENIRK
-1307 YDAEFNIE
+1307 YDSEFIIE
-1315 DSKNNEQHKFILDTY
+1315 DSKNNVQHQFILDTH

-1366 NCKDFSENRINADEL
+1366 NCKDFSENKINADEL

-1405 NDYTKWFELF
+1405 NDYTKWFEIL

-1420 DKITEELISKQK
+1420 GKVTDELITKQK

-1460 RLYENEFDDQDG
+1460 RLYENEFNDQDG

-1487 DNDEQNKFIDNI
+1487 DKNEQTKFIESI
-1499 INISKEM
+1499 ITISRELNNKQKE
-1506 NDYQKNELVKVIHQ
+1506 DLVKVIHQ
-1520 VFKSKT
+1520 IFKDKSF
-1526 LLLKLNN
+1526 LLNLNK
-1533 NFNDKYSQYLI
+1533 NFNDEYSKYLI
-1544 LQDNLNTLKKI
+1544 LQNNLSILKKI
-1555 NQRIKD
+1555 NQRLKD

>member
-1 MIKLI
+1 LIKLI

-55 GIKVV
+55 GIKIV

-66 KKYVSEVLK
+66 KNYVSEVLK
-75 YGSIE
+75 HGSIE

-128 NAKVSYFNVDWGET
+128 NGKVSYFNVDWGET

-239 DYIVRA
+239 DYILRA
-245 LGHKEINAIE
+245 LGHKEINAIK

-266 ESIPYSKYLPNLLS
+266 ESIPYSKYLPDLLS
-280 KKNTNQKLTTM
+280 KKSTNNKLTTM
-291 TAIDRKNTLSKQ
+291 NAIDRKNTLSKQ
-303 YILNENHNDF
+303 YFFNENHKEF

-331 TTKEITRA
+331 TIKEITRA
-339 IREVL
+339 IREIS
-344 PNSIIYIFTLVQTKG
+344 PNSIIYVFTLVQTKG

-372 LLAFLDKKITLKLQN
+372 LLAFLDNKITLKHTNKKLRN
-387 IKFNNDNYENK
+387 ENYENK

-413 QNLLKN
+413 QNLIKN
-419 TIASNPN
+419 TIASDPN

-441 QRGKPTLT
+441 QRGKPTLA
-449 SKYIQFEIGN
+449 SKYIQSKIGK
-459 IHKQKDFFNPKALI
+459 IHELNDFFTPKALI
-473 SNKLN
+473 SQVPN
-478 KWQRTIKGNAEK
+478 KWQRTIKGNSDK
-490 NYYPADKFLY
+490 NYYPANKFLY
-500 DLWPK
+500 ELWPK
-505 YFSQDYASLNSLIIP
+505 YFAKDYANLSSLIIP
-520 EVKFEDIT
+520 EVKFEDIA
-528 HVYDENLKNKQV
+528 HVYDENLKNQQV
-540 DFYLP
+540 DFYFP

-552 IDGSQHYG
+552 IDGNQHI
-560 NNNNDDDEY
+560 NNKNDEY
-569 RDAYLKKYGLFVIR
+569 RDNYLKKYGLIVIR
-583 ISTKDLEFQN
+583 IPTKNLEQEN
-593 DTFKK
+593 TSFKK
-598 SIENI
+598 SIEDI
-603 RIIINNRI
+603 RAIISNRI
-611 KEDEIRKHGNQT
+611 KEDQIRKQSDQT
-623 IIGLGDYLKPIK
+623 IIGLGDYLVPIK
-635 NLEDKQLISTAIIR
+635 NLHDKHLISTAIIR
-649 TQLLILELL
+649 VQLLILELL

-673 KQRDVKDFINIAI
+673 KQKDVKDFIDIAI

-700 KLKFNE
+700 RLKFKK
-706 PKINIKVI
+706 PKFNIEIINTD
-714 NEHENFTSNPNSIKI
+714 ENFSLNNDAVKI
-729 DFSLLLRYTDEFQ
+729 DFSLLSRYSDEFQ
-742 INPNIIYVRTDYFDE
+742 TTQNIIYVRTDYFDE
-757 YMYVDNN
+757 YKYFNN
-764 DSSSLKTSQFKE
+764 IDANSLRTAKFKE

-791 LSLNKNGNAYKSLKF
+791 LSLNKNGNAYKCLKF
-806 LLENI
+806 LLQNI
-811 FLQNISEVD
+811 FLQNIPEVD

-832 LMRNDTVGLLPT
+832 LMRNDTIGLLPT
-844 GSGKSICYQLTCILQ
+844 GSGKSICYQLACILQ

-885 SRTNYITSD
+885 NRTNYITSD
-894 LSASEKTTIQ
+894 LNASEKTTIQ
-904 REFARGKYFFIFIS
+904 REFARGKYLFIFIS
-918 PERFQSKSFREEFN
+918 PERFQSKAFREEFN

-980 LTATASINVLK
+980 LTATASINVLR

-1006 PSSFTREELT
+1006 PSSFTREELS
-1016 FNVVNDH
+1016 FNVINDR
-1023 GDKLNSL
+1023 GNKFNSL
-1030 IKKIKNLNEVQK
+1030 LNKIQNLHNEKK
-1042 VLESNGDDSKCGII
+1042 VLDSSGENSKCGII
-1056 FTPHVNGKR
+1056 FTPHVNGNR

-1073 LSSNLNVK
+1073 LSNSLGVK

-1110 FKSNDFT
+1110 FKSNNFT

-1173 LTPEQNDDTY
+1173 LTPEQNDDNY

-1195 LANEGKKL
+1195 LANEEKKL
-1203 SRNGDLNSNFFML
+1203 SRNGDLKSNFFML

-1230 REIYAAYY
+1230 KEIYAVYY
-1238 SENELIKY
+1238 SKNELIKY
-1246 IRSRTIGNQKNKV
+1246 IRSRSIGNQKNKI

-1292 TENAVK
+1292 TEDDVE

-1307 YDAEFNIE
+1307 YDSEFNIE

-1330 AQGKITT
+1330 AQGKRTT

-1405 NDYTKWFELF
+1405 NDYIKWFEIL

-1420 DKITEELISKQK
+1420 GKITEELISKQK

-1460 RLYENEFDDQDG
+1460 RLYENEFNDQDG

-1487 DNDEQNKFIDNI
+1487 DNNEQNKFIDNI

-1506 NDYQKNELVKVIHQ
+1506 NDNQKNELVKVLYQ
-1520 VFKSKT
+1520 VFKNQT
-1526 LLLKLNN
+1526 LLLKLNK

-1544 LQDNLNTLKKI
+1544 LKDNLNTLKKI

>member
-1 MIKLI
+1 MIKLV

-19 LKDLMSTRNWDL
+19 LKDLMSNKNWDL

-41 YDNSIKIIKYLRDN
+41 YDHCIKTIKYLRDN
-55 GIKVV
+55 EVKVA

-75 YGSIE
+75 YGNIE
-80 VDNVIS
+80 VDYIIS

-99 IYKTMQTFSLSNKE
+99 IYKIMQTFSLSNKE
-113 ILYIGDSKLDYETAK
+113 ILYIGDSKLDYESAK
-128 NAKVSYFNVDWGET
+128 NAKVSYFNVDWGEI
-142 SEVDSNMI
+142 SEIDSNTI
-150 NYSNFFPTLQNFNF
+150 NYTNFFSTLQNFNF
-164 LSHIPQLESD
+164 LSHIHQPEVD
-174 NYQDQI
+174 NSHDELK
-180 RITETKILK
+180 ITETKILK
-189 SELNNLFL
+189 SELNKFFL

-209 KVLKFKDGDENT
+209 KILKFKDGDKNI
-221 INQWLSVIKQ
+221 INQWLTVIKQ
-231 HINLFPSI
+231 HIDLFPTV

-245 LGHKEINAIE
+245 LGHKEINAVE

-266 ESIPYSKYLPNLLS
+266 ENIPDSKYLPDLLS
-280 KKNTNQKLTTM
+280 KKNINNKLSTM
-291 TAIDRKNTLSKQ
+291 NAIDRKNTLSMQ
-303 YILNENHNDF
+303 YFLNENHKKF

-331 TTKEITRA
+331 TIKEITRA
-339 IREVL
+339 IREIL
-344 PNSIIYIFTLVQTKG
+344 PNSIIYVFTLVQTKG
-359 FGDSHE
+359 FGDTHE

-372 LLAFLDKKITLKLQN
+372 LLAFLDNKVILKTKNTELRS
-387 IKFNNDNYENK
+387 DNYENK

-408 HNFII
+408 HNFVI
-413 QNLLKN
+413 QNLIKN

-426 YSKYIPAIYVIKNIL
+426 YSKYIPIIYVIKNIL

-449 SKYIQFEIGN
+449 SKYIQSKIGI
-459 IHKQKDFFNPKALI
+459 IHKLDDFFTSKALI
-473 SNKLN
+473 SQSPSR
-478 KWQRTIKGNAEK
+478 WQRTIRGNSEK

-500 DLWPK
+500 ELWPK
-505 YFSQDYASLNSLIIP
+505 YFDKDFAILNSLIIP

-528 HVYDENLKNKQV
+528 HVYDENLKNQQV
-540 DFYLP
+540 DFYFP

-552 IDGSQHYG
+552 IDGNQHI
-560 NNNNDDDEY
+560 NNKNDEY
-569 RDAYLKKYGLFVIR
+569 RDNYLKKYGLTVVR
-583 ISTKDLEFQN
+583 ILTKDLEQEN
-593 DTFKK
+593 YSFKK
-598 SIENI
+598 SIEDI
-603 RIIINNRI
+603 RAIINNRI
-611 KEDEIRKHGNQT
+611 KEDQIRKQYNHT
-623 IIGLGDYLKPIK
+623 IISLDEYLLPLK
-635 NLEDKQLISTAIIR
+635 NPNDKRLISTAIIR
-649 TQLLILELL
+649 TQLLILELI
-658 ERKTLE
+658 ERKILE

-673 KQRDVKDFINIAI
+673 KQRDVKDFIYIAI
-686 NDLFIWFDNIFKLL
+686 SDLFIWFDNIFKLI
-700 KLKFNE
+700 KLKFKE
-706 PKINIKVI
+706 PKLNIKMI
-714 NEHENFTSNPNSIKI
+714 NDNENFTNNDTVKI
-729 DFSLLLRYTDEFQ
+729 DFSLLSRYCDEFQ
-742 INPNIIYVRTDYFDE
+742 TTPNIIYVRTDYFDE
-757 YMYVDNN
+757 YKYFNN
-764 DSSSLKTSQFKE
+764 SDSSSLKTAQYKE

-791 LSLNKNGNAYKSLKF
+791 ISLNKNGNAYKSLKF

-811 FLQNISEVD
+811 FLQNISDVD

-844 GSGKSICYQLTCILQ
+844 GSGKSICYQLACILQ

-885 SRTNYITSD
+885 NRTNYITSD
-894 LSASEKTTIQ
+894 LNASEKTIIQ

-918 PERFQSKSFREEFN
+918 PERFQSKTFREEFN

-980 LTATASINVLK
+980 LTATASINVLR

-996 FNIDDVDVKT
+996 FNIDDIDVKT
-1006 PSSFTREELT
+1006 PSSFTREELS
-1016 FNVVNDH
+1016 FNVINDN
-1023 GDKLNSL
+1023 GNKFNSL
-1030 IKKIKNLNEVQK
+1030 LNKIQDLHNENNVLNLNGE
-1042 VLESNGDDSKCGII
+1042 NSKCGII
-1056 FTPHVNGKR
+1056 FTPHVNGSR
-1065 GCYDLANS
+1065 GCYDLSNNLSNS
-1073 LSSNLNVK
+1073 LGVN
-1081 VGYYSGSKPKNST
+1081 VGYYSGAKPKNNKMT
-1094 LTDAGFDEY
+1094 ENEFDEY

-1110 FKSNDFT
+1110 FKSNEFT

-1160 LKFKT
+1160 SKFKAI
-1165 TKAECIVL
+1165 KAECIVL
-1173 LTPEQNDDTY
+1173 LTPEKNDENY

-1189 EINLDD
+1189 EISVDD
-1195 LANEGKKL
+1195 LVKEGKKL
-1203 SRNGDLNSNFFML
+1203 SINGDLNSNFFML
-1216 TSGLDTINSEFKLI
+1216 TNGLDTINSEFKLI
-1230 REIYAAYY
+1230 KEIYISYY
-1238 SENELIKY
+1238 SESELNRL
-1246 IRSRTIGNQKNKV
+1246 IRSISHQNSKQKV
-1259 EKSIYRLSQLGII
+1259 EKSIYRLSQLNII
-1272 DDWTVE
+1272 SDWTVE
-1278 NFYTGEFEVLFKLH
+1278 NFYTGDFEVQFKIH
-1292 TENAVK
+1292 TEDDVK
-1298 NALLDNIRK
+1298 NALLKNIKK
-1307 YDAEFNIE
+1307 YDTEFNIE
-1315 DSKNNEQHKFILDTY
+1315 DSKNNMQHKFILDSH
-1330 AQGKITT
+1330 AQGKIST
-1337 IEKYIL
+1337 IDKYIL

-1366 NCKDFSENRINADEL
+1366 NCKDFTENKINADEL

-1405 NDYTKWFELF
+1405 TDYNKWIEIL

-1420 DKITEELISKQK
+1420 GEVTEELISKQK

-1460 RLYENEFDDQDG
+1460 RLYENEFNDQDG
-1472 KPRLINSLEYIKSKF
+1472 KPRLINSFEYIKSKF
-1487 DNDEQNKFIDNI
+1487 DKDEQNKFIESI
-1499 INISKEM
+1499 ISISKELTCE
-1506 NDYQKNELVKVIHQ
+1506 QKNELVKGIHQ
-1520 VFKSKT
+1520 VFKSKSI
-1526 LLLKLNN
+1526 LLNLNK
-1533 NFNDKYSQYLI
+1533 NFNDEYSQYLI

-1555 NQRIKD
+1555 NQRLKD